1 MNLILEKSK
10 ILNLATKYGTPLI
23 IIDHSIIKESYKTFC
38 KNLPLIKPYYALKA
52 NPEPNI
58 ANTLYKLASGFD
70 IASWEEFMII
80 YDVIQGNENEKEQF
94 MNEKV
99 IYANPVKRIESLKKL
114 SKYNIRMTFDNY
126 VEVEKIAKYCKNAR
140 LVLRVDVPNLR
151 SIVELSTKFG
161 ANQNICLDLIK
172 YAKKFGFDVEGLS
185 FHVGSQCINFDN
197 YIQAFEITHKIFE
210 QAKEIGHDLT
220 LLDIGG
226 GFPVPYDENAPSF
239 ESLTKIINEKIAQY
253 YNDPNI
259 EIIAEPGRFIVATAA
274 VTVVEINGKALRND
288 KTFYYVNDGV
298 YNTFS
303 GVIFDHIQYHFK
315 AFKEGVLKES
325 AVVGPTCDALDKI
338 SLDEQLPDL
347 AVEDLL
353 YSENTG
359 AYTNASATHFNG
371 FPPAKIVHINI

>member
-1 MNLILEKSK
+1 MIDKSK
-10 ILNLATKYGTPLI
+10 ILDLAIEHGTPLI
-23 IIDHSIIKESYKTFC
+23 IIDHKIIKENFRTFC
-38 KNLPLIKPYYALKA
+38 QNLPRIKPYYAVKA
-52 NPEPNI
+52 NPEPEI
-58 ANTLYKLASGFD
+58 VKTLYKLDSGFD
-70 IASWEEFMII
+70 IASWEEFKIV
-80 YDVIQGNENEKEQF
+80 YDLIGGSNQEKDQF
-94 MNEKV
+94 MNENV

-114 SKYNIRMTFDNY
+114 SNYKLRMTFDNFI
-126 VEVEKIAKYCKNAR
+126 EVDKIAQYCKDAR

-172 YAKKFGFDVEGLS
+172 YAKKMGFNVEGLS
-185 FHVGSQCINFDN
+185 FHVGSQCSNFDN

-210 QAKEIGHDLT
+210 QTKEIGLNLT

-226 GFPVPYDENAPSF
+226 GFPVPYEENVPPF
-239 ESLTKIINEKIAQY
+239 ENLSKIINQKIAQY
-253 YNDPNI
+253 FNDPNI
-259 EIIAEPGRFIVATAA
+259 EIISEPGRFLVATAA
-274 VTVVEINGKALRND
+274 ISVVEVNGKSLRDN
-288 KTFYYVNDGV
+288 KNFYYVNDGI

-315 AFKEGVLKES
+315 AFIEGELIES

-338 SLDEQLPDL
+338 SLNEQLPDL
-347 AVEDLL
+347 KVGDLL

-371 FPPAKIVHINI
+371 FPPAKIIHINT

>member
-1 MNLILEKSK
+1 MLRMVEKSN
-10 ILNLATKYGTPLI
+10 ILNLVTEYGTPLI
-23 IIDHSIIKESYKTFC
+23 IIDHNIIKENYETFC
-38 KNLPLIKPYYALKA
+38 ENLPLVKPYYALKA
-52 NPEPNI
+52 NPEPEI
-58 ANTLYKLASGFD
+58 AKTLYKLAAGFD
-70 IASWEEFMII
+70 IASWEEFMIVH
-80 YDVIQGNENEKEQF
+80 DVIEGIENEKDKF

-172 YAKKFGFDVEGLS
+172 YANKFGFSVEGLS

-197 YIQAFEITHKIFE
+197 YVQAFEITHKIFE
-210 QAKEIGHDLT
+210 QAKEIGQDLT

-239 ESLTKIINEKIAQY
+239 ESLAKIINEKIAQY
-253 YNDPNI
+253 FNDPNI
-259 EIIAEPGRFIVATAA
+259 EIIAEPGRFMVATAA
-274 VTVVEINGKALRND
+274 ISVVEVNGKSQREN

-315 AFKEGVLKES
+315 AFKEGELKES

-338 SLDEQLPDL
+338 SLNEQLPDL
-347 AVEDLL
+347 DVEDLI

-371 FPPAKIVHINI
+371 FPPAKIVHINT

>member
-1 MNLILEKSK
+1 MIERSK
-10 ILNLATKYGTPLI
+10 ILNLAIEHGTPLI
-23 IIDHSIIKESYKTFC
+23 IIDHNIIRENFETFC
-38 KNLPLIKPYYALKA
+38 RKLPLVKPYYAIKA
-52 NPEPNI
+52 NPEPEI
-58 ANTLYKLASGFD
+58 AKTLYKLASGFD
-70 IASWEEFMII
+70 IASWEEFKIVYDII
-80 YDVIQGNENEKEQF
+80 EGTNIEKDKF
-94 MNEKV
+94 MNGKA

-114 SKYNIRMTFDNY
+114 SNYKLRMTFDNFI
-126 VEVEKIAKYCKNAR
+126 EVDKIAQYCKNAR

-172 YAKKFGFDVEGLS
+172 YAKRLGYNVEGLS
-185 FHVGSQCINFDN
+185 FHVGSQCSNFDN
-197 YIQAFEITHKIFE
+197 YIQAFEITHKIFK
-210 QAKEIGHDLT
+210 QVKEIGLNLT

-226 GFPVPYDENAPSF
+226 GFPVPYDENVPPF
-239 ESLTKIINEKIAQY
+239 ENLAEIINQKIAQY
-253 YNDPNI
+253 FNDPNI
-259 EIIAEPGRFIVATAA
+259 EIIAEPGRFLVATAA
-274 VTVVEINGKALRND
+274 VSVVEVNGKGLRDN

-315 AFKEGVLKES
+315 AFKEGELKES

-338 SLDEQLPDL
+338 SLNEQLPDL
-347 AVEDLL
+347 NVGDLL